1 MPNNVLG
8 IIGHYATGKKPSYG
22 LNKTLENLKLNHNS
36 FGPRRLRKSLRKKR
50 KTNRRKTRRHK

>member
-50 KTNRRKTRRHK
+50 RKTRRN

>member
-36 FGPRRLRKSLRKKR
+36 FGPRRPRKSLRKKR
-50 KTNRRKTRRHK
+50 RKTRRN

>member
-8 IIGHYATGKKPSYG
+8 VVGHFATGEKPSYG

-36 FGPRRLRKSLRKKR
+36 LGPRRQRKSLRKKQ
-50 KTNRRKTRRHK
+50 KQRRKTRRN